1 MDVKYG
7 CLCWLFSYPS
17 EIEYFYYYTSAS
29 LRNGRNIINLQ
40 GITYL
45 QWRRHVLLGGLIPGG
60 LNCLLK
66 DFTLPDQG
74 TGPDDLQ
81 VLEVCSVLT
90 K

>member
-1 MDVKYG
+1 M
-7 CLCWLFSYPS
+7 
-17 EIEYFYYYTSAS
+17 
-29 LRNGRNIINLQ
+29 
-40 GITYL
+40 
-45 QWRRHVLLGGLIPGG
+45 LLGGLIPGG

-81 VLEVCSVLT
+81 VLEVCSVLREPVGRGRLNSLT